1 MEIMEGIDKLFIQNY
16 EQKEV
21 NPSRVIGGASC
32 PPAELESPEGPVYD
46 RDHAQFE
53 ETDRSENWENFKKI
67 MCVLCR
73 NRC

>member
-1 MEIMEGIDKLFIQNY
+1 MLQTDYAVHSVQYI
-16 EQKEV
+16 
-21 NPSRVIGGASC
+21 IGEASC